1 LQAGGHRFDPGQLHQ
16 ILIRCFRIAAT
27 SVTAIQKQAGR
38 KSGGFQE
45 PEGSAA
51 STKEAAMMFDN
62 EIDWVTHWKC
72 LSLSAVR
79 RAGGAQDSDDVN
91 YKAEHKLG

>member
-1 LQAGGHRFDPGQLHQ
+1 MEQPFADRSQERPGSGQ

-27 SVTAIQKQAGR
+27 AVTAIQKQAGH

-51 STKEAAMMFDN
+51 SAKEAAFD
-62 EIDWVTHWKC
+62 V
-72 LSLSAVR
+72 
-79 RAGGAQDSDDVN
+79 
-91 YKAEHKLG
+91 